1 MREKLL
7 RNEGN
12 INFEKTILV
21 LIYLQI
27 TFDPCTR
34 PLRGLKNRT
43 FAFSVFLPIAK
54 VISYHGTRF
63 ASRAR
68 ILCIRKPWTRFPI
81 PHTCCIGSQKVL
93 LQYNHLVWIIK
104 YNIFPIRI
112 KAWMIHYC
120 YIWLY
125 TYHISMSLQ
134 LQSRSMSRQ

>member
-12 INFEKTILV
+12 TLENKTILV

-68 ILCIRKPWTRFPI
+68 ILCIRKPWIRFPI

-104 YNIFPIRI
+104 YNIFPIEWSTIAIFDCILTIYRCPFSYNRDQCQGS
-112 KAWMIHYC
+112 KEE
-120 YIWLY
+120 
-125 TYHISMSLQ
+125 
-134 LQSRSMSRQ
+134 